1 MYGRESSF
9 YRSNE
14 SIKYMQTT
22 IQKFEIALQELINEK
37 GADIHI
43 REDRPVFIRVNR
55 QVRHTKDN
63 LFFNRA
69 ECIELIRHFL
79 SEDKVDSF
87 SKGKNVDFSTVS
99 LARRMRGNAFVE
111 RGKIGIVTRLI
122 PEIQNFTALNLPD
135 ILKTIS
141 LKEQGFFL
149 VTGSVGNGKSTTMAA
164 MISMVNANKQK
175 HIITIEDPIEFFYED
190 GLSFIDQ
197 REVGIDVDSF
207 EDALKNALRQ
217 DADMLVV
224 GEMRNRETIA
234 MAITAAQTGHYV
246 LSTLHTNSAAQSIE
260 RIVDVFPAESQKEI
274 RVELSVSLLGIFSQR
289 LIPNVD
295 GVLIPAYELMLN
307 TPAISHLIRE
317 GRVKD
322 IEMTIENS
330 SKDGHIS
337 LNRCLSQL
345 YFAGKIK
352 KETALDYATD
362 RDTLLSLLG

>member
-1 MYGRESSF
+1 ME
-9 YRSNE
+9 NN
-14 SIKYMQTT
+14 T
-22 IQKFEIALQELINEK
+22 IQKFEEALQQLINEN

-55 QVRHTKDN
+55 EVKHTIEN

-69 ECIELIRHFL
+69 QCIELIRHFL
-79 SEDKVDSF
+79 SEDKVDKLTIS
-87 SKGKNVDFSTVS
+87 KNVDFSHVA
-99 LARRMRGNAFVE
+99 LGRRMRGNAFIE
-111 RGKIGIVTRLI
+111 RSKFGIVMRLI
-122 PEIQNFTALNLPD
+122 PHIQGFSDLNLPAV
-135 ILKTIS
+135 LKELS

-164 MISMVNANKQK
+164 MVSMVNATKQK
-175 HIITIEDPIEFFYED
+175 HIITVEDPIEFFYED

-197 REVGIDVDSF
+197 REVGIDVDNF

-260 RIVDVFPAESQKEI
+260 RIIDVFPAESQREI

-289 LIPNVD
+289 LVPSSD
-295 GVLIPAYELMLN
+295 GKLTPAYELMIN

-317 GRVKD
+317 GRIKD
-322 IEMTIENS
+322 IDMTIENGA
-330 SKDGHIS
+330 KDGHIS

-345 YFAGKIK
+345 YFAGKIS
-352 KETALDYATD
+352 KETALNYASD
-362 RDTLLSLLG
+362 RDSLVEILSQ